1 MALDQQ
7 VIVSAA
13 REILQQEGFDKLSL
27 RKIADA
33 LGVQTPALYWHV
45 RDRAQ
50 LYGLLAEQFLREV
63 IAQTGLETTGR
74 DWLISFGTALRD
86 SHRINRD
93 SARLVAFVQ
102 PSQTVEQE
110 VANVILDHLE
120 AGGMSRDLARI
131 ACSSMQAFTLGW
143 SLFESNASVRPMM
156 IGNLDSDA
164 AFLLALTQLA
174 EGLASVDLSFQQTN
188 GTKPPPPD
196 LFVG

>member
-1 MALDQQ
+1 MALDQAT
-7 VIVSAA
+7 IVSAA
-13 REILQQEGFDKLSL
+13 REILQKEGFDKLSL

-50 LYGLLAEQFLREV
+50 LYGMLAEQFLREV

-74 DWLISFGTALRD
+74 DWLISLGLALRE
-86 SHRINRD
+86 SHRTNRD

-102 PSQTVEQE
+102 PTQSIEQQ

-131 ACSSMQAFTLGW
+131 ACSSMLAFTLGW

-156 IGNLDSDA
+156 IGNLDRDA

-174 EGLASVDLSFQQTN
+174 EGLASVDPALHQT
-188 GTKPPPPD
+188 GGV
-196 LFVG
+196 LHSA

>member
-1 MALDQQ
+1 MALDQAT
-7 VIVSAA
+7 IVSAA
-13 REILQQEGFDKLSL
+13 REILQKEGFDKLSL

-45 RDRAQ
+45 RDRAR

-63 IAQTGLETTGR
+63 IAQTGLEAVGSE
-74 DWLISFGTALRD
+74 WLVLFGQALRD

-102 PSQTVEQE
+102 PSLAVEQE

-120 AGGMSRDLARI
+120 AGGMSPDLARI
-131 ACSSMQAFTLGW
+131 ASSSVQAFTLGW

-156 IGNLDSDA
+156 IGNLDSDG
-164 AFLLALTQLA
+164 AFNLALTRLA
-174 EGLASVDLSFQQTN
+174 EGLVPVA
-188 GTKPPPPD
+188 
-196 LFVG
+196 